1 MDERGGATA
10 RGGDVLVV
18 DDHALI
24 LEFVRAVLEGAGDA
38 VRTAGDGA
46 VALRL
51 ALEAQPA
58 VILLDLRLPGMDG
71 RQFLAAYRRQPGPHA
86 PVVLMTAVGDMEP
99 YAAEA
104 GAAGHLRKPFRV
116 ADLLAVVGR
125 YAPPPD
131 RPLDALG

>member
-1 MDERGGATA
+1 MDDGGGGGDRGG
-10 RGGDVLVV
+10 GVLVV

-24 LEFVRAVLEGAGDA
+24 LEFVRAVLEGAGYA

-46 VALRL
+46 AALRL

-58 VILLDLRLPGMDG
+58 VILLDLGLPGMDG
-71 RQFLAAYRRQPGPHA
+71 RQFLAAYRQQPGPHA
-86 PVVLMTAVGDMEP
+86 PVVLMTAVGDMEL

-116 ADLLAVVGR
+116 AELLAVVGR
-125 YAPPPD
+125 YAPPPG
-131 RPLDALG
+131 RPPDALG